1 MYNAFV
7 PHDGRDGNL
16 VFHDKLLADGVKLK
30 KFVRIEPM
38 LINNG
43 GVFVDNTGW
52 IDVLYDR
59 ELDCRT
65 VFFCNAGTS
74 FILSGREAKDLL
86 DTNKIREY
94 IRDQA
99 LYIYGSPVELLH
111 KVIFLP
117 LLFSKLTDM
126 SMDQEQK
133 KNKAIN

>member
-1 MYNAFV
+1 MDDPLHAVFLTADIELYNAFV

-38 LINNG
+38 LISDG

-59 ELDCRT
+59 ELDCTT

-86 DTNKIREY
+86 DTNKRVREY
-94 IRDQA
+94 IRKRTVH
-99 LYIYGSPVELLH
+99 I
-111 KVIFLP
+111 
-117 LLFSKLTDM
+117 
-126 SMDQEQK
+126 
-133 KNKAIN
+133 